1 MLYIHGSVAS
11 RMLRALAD
19 GIQVCVTVT
28 LVDGLVL
35 ARSAFHHS
43 MNYRSVVVFGTAY
56 AVEVINYVVCPLG
69 LSNCPSGRIGR
80 LTPGRKWLKPID
92 NFHKPRIAAKRRPG
106 GVELEL
112 PVIGPARRLGQIS

>member
-1 MLYIHGSVAS
+1 
-11 RMLRALAD
+11 MLRALAD

-56 AVEVINYVVCPLG
+56 AVEVINYVVCLWVSATAVGANRPVNAG
-69 LSNCPSGRIGR
+69 PKVAQAHRQFSQTAHRREAPPRRGR
-80 LTPGRKWLKPID
+80 T
-92 NFHKPRIAAKRRPG
+92 
-106 GVELEL
+106 
-112 PVIGPARRLGQIS
+112 